1 MPLGRDVLFLDIA
14 LESAARQAVEKEL
27 GSLKAD
33 AGGDVA
39 GLTAVAA
46 LALQNAVMSL
56 DADAE
61 LEMCSRALQVASCH
75 C

>member
-1 MPLGRDVLFLDIA
+1 MPLDRDVLFLDVA

-33 AGGDVA
+33 AGADVA
-39 GLTAVAA
+39 VLTAVAA

-61 LEMCSRALQVASCH
+61 LEMCSRALQVAPCH

>member
-33 AGGDVA
+33 AGGDA
-39 GLTAVAA
+39 PGLTAVAA

-61 LEMCSRALQVASCH
+61 LDMCSRALQVASCY